1 MSATLVSAEPADNT
15 VRIAARAALFL
26 KPVPSG
32 RIIAAIVYEPGDS
45 SSEQEA
51 RNIERAI
58 GSGVVV
64 GPLTLKPRMVASN
77 ALGQLAG
84 AKLAFVTRGTNYR
97 AIAAAAAPRSI
108 LTIGSDPACAL
119 AAHCVMAI
127 DSKARVQI
135 MVSQAAS
142 RAARLEFKSSFLMLI
157 KEI

>member
-1 MSATLVSAEPADNT
+1 M
-15 VRIAARAALFL
+15 
-26 KPVPSG
+26 
-32 RIIAAIVYEPGDS
+32 
-45 SSEQEA
+45 
-51 RNIERAI
+51 
-58 GSGVVV
+58 GSGLVV
-64 GPLTLKPRMVASN
+64 GALTLKPRMVASN

-84 AKLAFVTRGTNYR
+84 AKLAFVTRGTNYK

-119 AAHCVMAI
+119 AGHCVMAI